1 MRCFVAIDLPD
12 DLKDTLALAQGALGD
27 AAPQA
32 DVRWTPPG
40 SMHVTLQF
48 LGEVPAAEVPA
59 VAGAVAGAASRCPP
73 LALRAVG
80 VGAFPSPARA
90 RVVFADV
97 EGDADALRALV
108 GDLGARLEP
117 LGWPPEARA
126 FHAHVTL
133 GRVRRPRSLGRLATA
148 IADVGRRARFGAWTA
163 TDVVLYHSRL
173 GGRHGSTYEALARV
187 PLSSPCP

>member
-59 VAGAVAGAASRCPP
+59 VAGAVAGAARTRRWLSV
-73 LALRAVG
+73 LRGKAAVW
-80 VGAFPSPARA
+80 
-90 RVVFADV
+90 
-97 EGDADALRALV
+97 
-108 GDLGARLEP
+108 LET
-117 LGWPPEARA
+117 R
-126 FHAHVTL
+126 
-133 GRVRRPRSLGRLATA
+133 GRG
-148 IADVGRRARFGAWTA
+148 
-163 TDVVLYHSRL
+163 
-173 GGRHGSTYEALARV
+173 E
-187 PLSSPCP
+187 